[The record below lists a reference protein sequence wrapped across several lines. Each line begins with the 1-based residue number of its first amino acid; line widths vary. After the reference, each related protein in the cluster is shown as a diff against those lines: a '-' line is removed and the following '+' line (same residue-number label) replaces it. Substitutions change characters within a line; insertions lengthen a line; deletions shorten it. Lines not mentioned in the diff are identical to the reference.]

1 MHGTYEANTAMH
13 ESDLILGVGV
23 RFDDR
28 TTNNLDKYCPNAKVI
43 QIDIDPTSI
52 SKNVPAAIPIV
63 GNAKNVLDEF
73 LSLLGEEI
81 GSRPQNHLED
91 WWKQIDEWK
100 AKKMLGFRPHFRRH
114 QTTASDGSGISH
126 YKRPSLCG
134 IGCRATPNVCCITL
148 SV

>member
-1 MHGTYEANTAMH
+1 MKPIQPCMK
-13 ESDLILGVGV
+13 SDLILGVGV

-52 SKNVPAAIPIV
+52 SKNVPVAIPIV

-81 GSRPQNHLED
+81 GSRPQNQLED

-100 AKKMLGFRPHFRRH
+100 VKKMLGFRPHFRCH
-114 QTTASDGSGISH
+114 QTTASDGSRVSH
-126 YKRPSLCG
+126 YKRSSLCG
-134 IGCRATPNVCCITL
+134 IGCRPTPNVCRITL